1 MTPVLF
7 AVAFSFT
14 AQVPANWSCD
24 DALFADDT
32 CDCGCAVADDD
43 CDLGGFEVCVRD
55 NCPDGQVPWADNNA
69 SCMAGT
75 CGDGWKADDE
85 ACDEGNTGADG
96 GCNADCSAVNEG
108 SVCGEGASGCVG
120 AVTPTPPAAPLRGLR
135 HRSLVCCWPS
145 LVAGERRPWSAED
158 ASQ

>member
-108 SVCGEGASGCVG
+108 SVCGEGASGCEGGDADSAGCAAAGAATPLVG
-120 AVTPTPPAAPLRGLR
+120 LLLAFARRRRATTM
-135 HRSLVCCWPS
+135 
-145 LVAGERRPWSAED
+145 ER
-158 ASQ
+158 

>member
-32 CDCGCAVADDD
+32 FDCGCAVADDD

-108 SVCGEGASGCVG
+108 SVCGEGASGCEGGDADSAGCAAAGAATPLVG
-120 AVTPTPPAAPLRGLR
+120 LLLAFARRRRATTM
-135 HRSLVCCWPS
+135 
-145 LVAGERRPWSAED
+145 ER
-158 ASQ
+158 